1 MKKILFLI
9 LSLSFLSGCG
19 KDETEET
26 LPSAR
31 IEKLYRI
38 VLPHGMLFPF
48 PAYVMRLS
56 DGRDVYMIRARYS
69 QDLYEGDQISYR
81 ISRFCSSEIAE
92 VNGTDLASGGNYADD
107 GYAEIPEGGL
117 IASDPIE
124 DEVADIFSLRVIYS
138 VPFLPVKT
146 TCIETVS
153 DGRLLLVK
161 DVKLSA
167 PLEVGDRIVYNVYSL
182 FPNEALAIKKL
193 R

>member
-1 MKKILFLI
+1 MKKILFFVLA
-9 LSLSFLSGCG
+9 LSLLVCCG
-19 KDETEET
+19 KDDAGTS
-26 LPSAR
+26 LPMAR
-31 IEKLYRI
+31 IEKLYRV

-56 DGRDVYMIRARYS
+56 DGKDVYMIRARYGR
-69 QDLYEGDQISYR
+69 DLHEGDQISYR
-81 ISRFCSSEIAE
+81 LSRFCSSEIAE
-92 VNGTDLASGGNYADD
+92 INGADLGADKGYADD

-124 DEVADIFSLRVIYS
+124 DEVADIFSLQVIYS

-161 DVKLSA
+161 DVKLSV
-167 PLEVGDRIVYNVYSL
+167 PLSVGDRIVYNVYSL
-182 FPNEALAIKKL
+182 FPNEVLAIKKL